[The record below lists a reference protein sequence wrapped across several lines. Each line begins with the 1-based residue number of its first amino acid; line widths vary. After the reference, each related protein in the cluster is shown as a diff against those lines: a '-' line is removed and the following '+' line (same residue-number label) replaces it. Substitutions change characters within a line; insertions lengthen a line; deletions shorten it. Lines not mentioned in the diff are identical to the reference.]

1 MLRVAWYGVV
11 VVAGDGVNNKYM
23 EPIKLWIVQHATIT
37 RDASPRREFD
47 GINWDLGSGIVENA
61 RAARGPWKR
70 LYSHFA
76 RLGAGIGW
84 RGGGGASAVGT
95 TNFNKADGSGDVSSE
110 NEYTNVMFWYL
121 FLGKDTETQGQ

>member
-11 VVAGDGVNNKYM
+11 VVAGDGVTNKYM

-61 RAARGPWKR
+61 RVVRGNVHTRILQRW
-70 LYSHFA
+70 
-76 RLGAGIGW
+76 G
-84 RGGGGASAVGT
+84 RG
-95 TNFNKADGSGDVSSE
+95 
-110 NEYTNVMFWYL
+110 
-121 FLGKDTETQGQ
+121 